1 MSAPA
6 DRECLQ
12 KGGGA
17 LARKEKVLGEAG
29 GLEKPRRTT
38 GARNGFVKR
47 ADQALRRSVP
57 VELEARRRPGEPSR
71 SGVND
76 ELHLAL
82 PSGC

>member
-29 GLEKPRRTT
+29 
-38 GARNGFVKR
+38 V
-47 ADQALRRSVP
+47 
-57 VELEARRRPGEPSR
+57 
-71 SGVND
+71 
-76 ELHLAL
+76 
-82 PSGC
+82 